1 MGCVDLAVR
10 AIELYFS
17 ALVGDFQDS
26 VFTTPSSFSNVGAL
40 GCNPGMEEN
49 TGQGQRQDEGGLDEK
64 RRVIFDS
71 DGMLV
76 TSLFFLRLTLRVNLG
91 GRGSPQEVN
100 HGVSFFPASEL
111 PRAIERGATW
121 RCGLTVFECVY

>member
-1 MGCVDLAVR
+1 VLGRERARDVEIAMLIQRYGLRDLAVR

-64 RRVIFDS
+64 RRVIF
-71 DGMLV
+71 
-76 TSLFFLRLTLRVNLG
+76 
-91 GRGSPQEVN
+91 
-100 HGVSFFPASEL
+100 
-111 PRAIERGATW
+111 
-121 RCGLTVFECVY
+121 